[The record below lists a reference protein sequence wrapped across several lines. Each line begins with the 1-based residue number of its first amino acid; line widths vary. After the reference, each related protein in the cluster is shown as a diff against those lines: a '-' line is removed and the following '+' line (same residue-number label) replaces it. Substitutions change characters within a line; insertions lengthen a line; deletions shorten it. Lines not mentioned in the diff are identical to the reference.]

1 MPNDNFKN
9 DWTLMFF
16 FASDNPLAPLLVSQ
30 LKAIKDA
37 GFQEHTEVLVYF
49 DPMEK
54 GCPTKIYNVN
64 QNRKAYAKAMWEKDK
79 DYPKTKIGDGNDS
92 FVRKMEGDEVNPET
106 FPAAMKAAMDNPRTT
121 PANEALTHFV
131 QYGIKNHSARNYMLF
146 LVGHGMIVGRDMFLP
161 DEDPISAITLKELQ
175 TIMNEFVEKDKPT
188 RLQLL
193 SLHF

>member
-1 MPNDNFKN
+1 MPNNNSEFKN

-64 QNRKAYAKAMWEKDK
+64 CRRKASALALSKKDK
-79 DYPKTKIGDGNDS
+79 EHPRSLIGDERDS
-92 FVRKMEGDEVNPET
+92 YIRKM
-106 FPAAMKAAMDNPRTT
+106 
-121 PANEALTHFV
+121 
-131 QYGIKNHSARNYMLF
+131 
-146 LVGHGMIVGRDMFLP
+146 
-161 DEDPISAITLKELQ
+161 
-175 TIMNEFVEKDKPT
+175 
-188 RLQLL
+188 
-193 SLHF
+193 